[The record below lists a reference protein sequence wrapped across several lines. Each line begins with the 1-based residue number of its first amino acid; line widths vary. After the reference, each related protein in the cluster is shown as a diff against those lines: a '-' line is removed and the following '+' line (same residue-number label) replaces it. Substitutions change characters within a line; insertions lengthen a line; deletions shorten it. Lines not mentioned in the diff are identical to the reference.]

1 MRRQKADGGIG
12 YGQAAINEL
21 LLINTAGGHDDGAEV
36 LCITPQFCAD
46 GRLNFVVAK
55 IDICTDDYAD
65 NCSGKAP
72 NLVLD
77 AHSSLSV
84 SLWRVISLRPVVLQ
98 CALYLMMQEYEAGK
112 QTNNKLWL

>member
-1 MRRQKADGGIG
+1 MRRQKADCGIG
-12 YGQAAINEL
+12 YWQPAINEL
-21 LLINTAGGHDDGAEV
+21 LLIDTADGHDNGADIFCV
-36 LCITPQFCAD
+36 TAQFCAY

-55 IDICTDDYAD
+55 IDICTNDYAD

-98 CALYLMMQEYEAGK
+98 CALCLMMQEYEAGK
-112 QTNNKLWL
+112 TD

>member
-21 LLINTAGGHDDGAEV
+21 FLINTAGGHDNGAEV
-36 LCITPQFCAD
+36 LCITQQFCAD
-46 GRLNFVVAK
+46 GRLNFAITK
-55 IDICTDDYAD
+55 IDISTNNYAD

-77 AHSSLSV
+77 AHRSLSV
-84 SLWRVISLRPVVLQ
+84 SLWHVISLRPVVLG
-98 CALYLMMQEYEAGK
+98 YHRI
-112 QTNNKLWL
+112 